1 MPATSS
7 RSQRL
12 RARASAACSK
22 VSHFP
27 VFTSTFDGTVYAF
40 APKTGK
46 TLWQTRMP
54 AGINACPALAGGM
67 LLLGAG
73 IPRPGGRV
81 ELEAFAA

>member
-1 MPATSS
+1 VLGCAT
-7 RSQRL
+7 
-12 RARASAACSK
+12 AGDG
-22 VSHFP
+22 V

-40 APKTGK
+40 AAKTGK
-46 TLWQTRMP
+46 TMWQTRMP
-54 AGINACPALAGGM
+54 AGINACPAIAGGM